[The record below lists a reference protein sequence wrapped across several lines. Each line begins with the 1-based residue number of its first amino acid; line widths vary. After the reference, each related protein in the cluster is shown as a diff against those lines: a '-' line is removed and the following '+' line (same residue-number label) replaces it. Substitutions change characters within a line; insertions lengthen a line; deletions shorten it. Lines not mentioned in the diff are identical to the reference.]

1 MTKTGDS
8 ERTTIPAKERTAKD
22 HAKAVGNGLL
32 GVGEALLG
40 VGIMA
45 GTVALVVVSFGTAL
59 VGPGVGDLFA
69 AGASLTADGAIV
81 ESALLMVINHN
92 KHNLF
97 PKWMKKREGN

>member
-1 MTKTGDS
+1 MTKTGNS

-59 VGPGVGDLFA
+59 VGPGVGDL
-69 AGASLTADGAIV
+69 LQLDLLLQPTVLV

>member
-45 GTVALVVVSFGTAL
+45 GTVALVVVSFGTA
-59 VGPGVGDLFA
+59 
-69 AGASLTADGAIV
+69 
-81 ESALLMVINHN
+81 
-92 KHNLF
+92 F
-97 PKWMKKREGN
+97 PWDQGLAFCSWSFSYSRRY

>member
-1 MTKTGDS
+1 MTKTGNS

-32 GVGEALLG
+32 GVGEALLELLLQP
-40 VGIMA
+40 
-45 GTVALVVVSFGTAL
+45 TVL
-59 VGPGVGDLFA
+59 
-69 AGASLTADGAIV
+69 V